1 MHKKVSIIIVSW
13 NGLNFLKNC
22 LKSLY
27 KIDYPNFEVI
37 IVDNGSFDN
46 SIEYIKRNYPQV
58 KLITNRRNVGFAEAN
73 NIGYKVADG
82 KYILFLNNDTTV
94 TKSFLTNLIKVIE
107 EEKDLGGVQAKILT
121 MSDKRRLDS
130 AGSFLTNTG
139 FLYHYGYNQLDS
151 SRYNKR
157 LFIYSAKGA
166 CMLFKKEVIEKCG
179 IKYGKEVKI
188 FDPDFFAY
196 FEETDFCHRVWLSG
210 YKIMYVPD
218 SVIYHKIGGTSK
230 RMDNSFI
237 QYHSFKNRINS
248 YIKNLGTKEFLKIF
262 PLHILLCILV
272 ALVYVFRGKIKLF
285 VAINASIIW
294 NMINLPDTLRE
305 RSHVQNKIREIDDG
319 SFFNII
325 KRNVNISYFYYL
337 FARGLVG
344 YKEKYE

>member
-151 SRYNKR
+151 SRYN
-157 LFIYSAKGA
+157 
-166 CMLFKKEVIEKCG
+166 
-179 IKYGKEVKI
+179 
-188 FDPDFFAY
+188 
-196 FEETDFCHRVWLSG
+196 
-210 YKIMYVPD
+210 
-218 SVIYHKIGGTSK
+218 
-230 RMDNSFI
+230 
-237 QYHSFKNRINS
+237 
-248 YIKNLGTKEFLKIF
+248 
-262 PLHILLCILV
+262 
-272 ALVYVFRGKIKLF
+272 
-285 VAINASIIW
+285 
-294 NMINLPDTLRE
+294 
-305 RSHVQNKIREIDDG
+305 
-319 SFFNII
+319 
-325 KRNVNISYFYYL
+325 
-337 FARGLVG
+337 
-344 YKEKYE
+344 